1 MRRLGVSNTVFV
13 FLLIV
18 VFPVYPVFGSVLY
31 NISGGIQNFTID
43 TASIIEDE
51 FDKDDSEF
59 ISADIPL
66 EMDHNWSDRKEP
78 IVYTIQDGDTIGQLA
93 RDFGVSRDTIR
104 WINNLPSNTLRT
116 GQNLII
122 PPGNGYVHLSR
133 EGDTVDSIA
142 RKYSIPAN
150 EITKNNTHISGTL
163 QVGSLVYLPGLKA
176 PVVTRASDNREDAEL
191 SVSGSF
197 THKLTLINPK

>member
-1 MRRLGVSNTVFV
+1 MRRLGISNTVFV

-43 TASIIEDE
+43 TASIIDDE
-51 FDKDDSEF
+51 FDKDNSEF
-59 ISADIPL
+59 ISADTPL

-78 IVYTIQDGDTIGQLA
+78 IVYTIQDGDTLGQLA

-104 WINNLPSNTLRT
+104 WINNLPSNTLRV

-122 PPGNGYVHLSR
+122 PPGNGYVYLSQA
-133 EGDTVDSIA
+133 GDTIESIA
-142 RKYSIPAN
+142 GKYAISAN
-150 EITKNNTHISGTL
+150 DILKNNTHISGVL
-163 QVGSLVYLPGLKA
+163 QA
-176 PVVTRASDNREDAEL
+176 
-191 SVSGSF
+191 
-197 THKLTLINPK
+197 

>member
-1 MRRLGVSNTVFV
+1 
-13 FLLIV
+13 
-18 VFPVYPVFGSVLY
+18 
-31 NISGGIQNFTID
+31 
-43 TASIIEDE
+43 
-51 FDKDDSEF
+51 
-59 ISADIPL
+59 
-66 EMDHNWSDRKEP
+66 MDHNWSDRKEP

-122 PPGNGYVHLSR
+122 PPGNGYVYLSQG
-133 EGDTVDSIA
+133 GDTIESIA
-142 RKYSIPAN
+142 RKYAISASDI
-150 EITKNNTHISGTL
+150 IKNNTHITKEL

-176 PVVTRASDNREDAEL
+176 PVVTPASVNREDAEL
-191 SVSGSF
+191 SVSQSF